1 MAEMKFDLRPRL
13 ARLRSAP
20 CTWRARK
27 RIGAAAIDLAPAGSY
42 DAVQM
47 REVAAR
53 ANVALGTLYRNFP
66 SKDQLP
72 FCEGRN

>member
-1 MAEMKFDLRPRL
+1 MAEMKFDPAAETRTASLRATHL
-13 ARLRSAP
+13 ARK
-20 CTWRARK
+20 K
-27 RIGAAAIDLAPAGSY
+27 RIGAAAIDLAQRGGY

-53 ANVALGTLYRNFP
+53 ANVALGTLYRYLP
-66 SKDQLP
+66 SRTKLP